1 MGKKSSSTTT
11 SDKSQHNFDPL
22 PAEFRRAFTGLYRPL
37 AHRHGQ
43 LPGIKWASQKSWRYW
58 KQFKTA
64 RLRSPVACPWN
75 ASGWP
80 ELFWGSGHLWNG
92 GFFNM
97 LSWGAWRY
105 GKTGGIMLVSCDW
118 SQAPVLVPCWQI
130 CLNSGPDSLRKSVA
144 LNQCVWPALYDRSSK
159 LLEDICAAGTLR
171 WADRWRFAPKW
182 LG

>member
-1 MGKKSSSTTT
+1 MHHKSQAIHPVIWVWLLPNHLDGYGKKILIHY
-11 SDKSQHNFDPL
+11 QWQV
-22 PAEFRRAFTGLYRPL
+22 PAGPL

-43 LPGIKWASQKSWRYW
+43 LCPGIKWASQKSWRYW

-80 ELFWGSGHLWNG
+80 ELCWGSGHLWNG

-105 GKTGGIMLVSCDW
+105 GKTGGIMLVSCD
-118 SQAPVLVPCWQI
+118 SKKSSPSLGALLADLFEFGPRLIEKV
-130 CLNSGPDSLRKSVA
+130 SGPKSVCLA
-144 LNQCVWPALYDRSSK
+144 CIVW
-159 LLEDICAAGTLR
+159 
-171 WADRWRFAPKW
+171 
-182 LG
+182 

>member
-75 ASGWP
+75 ASGLPLERFRMTGTFLGKRASMEWW
-80 ELFWGSGHLWNG
+80 LFQYAFMGCVEVWKDRRYHVGKLW
-92 GFFNM
+92 
-97 LSWGAWRY
+97 LKSSPSLGALLADLFEFGPRLIE
-105 GKTGGIMLVSCDW
+105 KV
-118 SQAPVLVPCWQI
+118 
-130 CLNSGPDSLRKSVA
+130 SGPKSLCLA
-144 LNQCVWPALYDRSSK
+144 CIVW
-159 LLEDICAAGTLR
+159 
-171 WADRWRFAPKW
+171 
-182 LG
+182 